1 MHPAERVPS
10 VSQSGNTETLS
21 RDLLPLELVV
31 FAKSDWGC
39 GRWCVVVYYGRWGGG
54 LCRGCLRV
62 ILGVAP
68 MIFSRV

>member
-1 MHPAERVPS
+1 MHPAECIPS

-21 RDLLPLELVV
+21 RDLLPLELGV
-31 FAKSDWGC
+31 FAKSDWGV
-39 GRWCVVVYYGRWGGG
+39 RAVVRGSLLRTVGG

-68 MIFSRV
+68 MIFSGV